1 MQDVPRP
8 AETAPNRRHRLL
20 AVAVALF
27 VGATLVG
34 QSMFASTF
42 GITYD
47 EPVYAAVGVR
57 HTTWLARALSF
68 DSGAWTRTALE
79 AGWGNSGPTPSEA
92 DWHPPVGK
100 VWLEVCRHLPT
111 PFGPYAQFRLGATLL
126 WAGTAVVLLL
136 WMTELA
142 GLLAGLGAALAW
154 LTMPSA
160 VLHGNLAALDNPA
173 AFFATLAT
181 YLAWRQM
188 RSPSRGAT
196 IGYGV
201 VFGLGMA
208 SKFNVILLAPAV
220 LLCAALWARPSLRGL
235 LLATCLLAP
244 VVFVLVWPWLWYDG
258 PAHLA
263 AVIRFHGRHS
273 LIDTEYFG
281 KITGTPAWHY
291 PFVMLAVTTPLATLA
306 AAMLGLRGL
315 RGEPTRRLLL
325 LTLLLHLLPFA
336 SPSAAKYNGVRLFL
350 PALPL
355 LAALAGLGLARAAD
369 WLRGR
374 ASGDLTKLV
383 SPAVLAAVILPATVD
398 VLTVHPYPTAFY
410 NRLVGGSAGAA
421 RRGLEVSYWGEPF
434 RELLAVLSREAP
446 QGASV
451 YLHPPGAIAGLSSY
465 RAVGIQRA
473 DLRLTHGEEAAR
485 TADYYVYQ
493 NRPSEWDDL
502 GRQLRRDRQPLYTA
516 YGGDAPVGFIWAREE
531 AAPR

>member
-1 MQDVPRP
+1 
-8 AETAPNRRHRLL
+8 
-20 AVAVALF
+20 
-27 VGATLVG
+27 
-34 QSMFASTF
+34 MFASTF

-57 HTTWLARALSF
+57 HTTWLGRVLRF
-68 DSGAWTRTALE
+68 DTGAWRREALE

-100 VWLEVCRHLPT
+100 VWLDLCRRLPS
-111 PFGPYAQFRLGATLL
+111 PFGPYAQFRLGSTLL

-136 WMTELA
+136 WLGEMS

-154 LTMPSA
+154 LTLPSA

-173 AFFATLAT
+173 AFLATLAT
-181 YLAWRQM
+181 YLAWRHMAQ
-188 RSPSRGAT
+188 PSRARAVS
-196 IGYGV
+196 YGV
-201 VFGLGMA
+201 VLGLGMA
-208 SKFNVILLAPAV
+208 TKFNVVLLTPAV
-220 LLCAALWARPSLRGL
+220 LLAAALWARPALRGL
-235 LLATCLLAP
+235 WPATCLLAP
-244 VVFVLVWPWLWYDG
+244 MVFVLCWPWLWYDG

-263 AVIRFHGRHS
+263 AVIRFHGRHA

-281 KITGTPAWHY
+281 RISGQLPWHY

-306 AAMLGLRGL
+306 AAALGLRGL
-315 RGEPTRRLLL
+315 RGDVSRRLIALA
-325 LTLLLHLLPFA
+325 LLLHMLPFA

-355 LAALAGLGLARAAD
+355 LSALAGLGLATLAAG
-369 WLRGR
+369 LRGR
-374 ASGDLTKLV
+374 LPSNQRRLV
-383 SPAVLAAVILPATVD
+383 APLLLVGLVLPAAVD
-398 VLTVHPYPTAFY
+398 VLSVHPYPTAFY
-410 NRLVGGSAGAA
+410 NRLVGGSGGAA

-446 QGASV
+446 DGATI

-465 RAVGIQRA
+465 RAVGIQRR

-485 TADYYVYQ
+485 TADYFVYQ

-502 GRQLRRDRQPLYTA
+502 GRELRRERRPIYTA
-516 YGGDAPVGFIWAREE
+516 MGGDAPVGFIWARKETGK
-531 AAPR
+531 P